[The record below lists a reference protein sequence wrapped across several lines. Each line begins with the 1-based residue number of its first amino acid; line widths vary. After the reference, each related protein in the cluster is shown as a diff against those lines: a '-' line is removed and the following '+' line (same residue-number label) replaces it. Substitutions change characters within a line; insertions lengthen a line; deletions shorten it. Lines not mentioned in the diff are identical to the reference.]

1 MDKYNVI
8 IVGAGPAGL
17 FASYELLQQDRNL
30 KVCLIDRGKS
40 IKNRTSKE
48 VMFGVGGSGAFS
60 DGKLHYSLVLSH
72 EKMLDIYPKEEYEN
86 ILKYVDSI
94 FTNFGVDADY
104 YPKNLE
110 RVDELVEEN
119 KKSNIQLF
127 VRKIR
132 HVGSD
137 KLPAVIGKFEEFL
150 LGKNIDLKTET
161 NVIDLI
167 IENGQCEGVITED
180 GQKIFS
186 KNVIL
191 APGRLSASWLQ
202 DVARKYGIEFK
213 YEPAVVGVRVEFP
226 SLIMQKYAD
235 LMYEAIFSIYTPT
248 FNDVVRTFCPCPQ
261 GHVAIETYK
270 DYVCVNGHS
279 NSNHDSANSNFALVS
294 IINLTAPVEN
304 TISYAESIAKLAN
317 TIGGG
322 KPLIQRLKD
331 LHMGRRSTWER
342 INESSVI
349 PTLTDV
355 TPGDISMALPARV
368 TRNII
373 EGLEELEKVMPG
385 INSGDTLLYAPEIK
399 LRTSKIVTG
408 RDLETKIKN
417 LYIAGDGPGVSG
429 NITGAAATG
438 TIAARGIINSSI

>member
-1 MDKYNVI
+1 MDKYDVI

-17 FASYELLQQDRNL
+17 FASYELLQNNKNL

-72 EKMLDIYPKEEYEN
+72 EMILDIYPKEEYEN
-86 ILKYVDSI
+86 ILTYVDSI

-110 RVDELVEEN
+110 RANELVEEN

-127 VRKIR
+127 VRRIR

-150 LGKNIDLKTET
+150 LGKKIDLKTEI
-161 NVIDLI
+161 NIIDLI
-167 IENGQCEGVITED
+167 IENGQCQGVITED
-180 GQKIFS
+180 GQKFFS

-191 APGRLSASWLQ
+191 ASGRSSASWLQ
-202 DVARKYGIEFK
+202 DIARKYGVEFK

-226 SLIMQKYAD
+226 RAVMEKYAD
-235 LMYEAIFSIYTPT
+235 LMYEAIFSIHTPT
-248 FNDVVRTFCPCPQ
+248 FNDIVRTFCPCPQ

-279 NSNHDSANSNFALVS
+279 NSNHDSENSNFALVS

-322 KPLIQRLKD
+322 KPLIQRVKD
-331 LHMGRRSTWER
+331 LHMGRRSTWDR

-349 PTLTDV
+349 PTLRDV

-399 LRTSKIVTG
+399 LRTSKILTNKN
-408 RDLETKIKN
+408 LETKIQN

-429 NITGAAATG
+429 NIIGAAATG
-438 TIAARGIINSSI
+438 VIAARGIINQ

>member
-1 MDKYNVI
+1 MNKYDVI

-17 FASYELLQQDRNL
+17 FASYELLQKDSNL

-40 IKNRTSKE
+40 IKNRTSEE

-72 EKMLDIYPKEEYEN
+72 EMILDIFPKEEYEN
-86 ILKYVDSI
+86 ILTYIDSI

-110 RVDELVEEN
+110 RTNELVEES
-119 KKSNIQLF
+119 KRSNIHLF
-127 VRKIR
+127 VRKMR
-132 HVGSD
+132 HIGSD

-150 LGKNIDLKTET
+150 LSKKIDLKTET
-161 NVIDLI
+161 SIEDLI
-167 IENGQCEGVITED
+167 VENGRCQGVITGD
-180 GQKIFS
+180 GRKFFS

-191 APGRLSASWLQ
+191 ASGRSSASWLQ
-202 DVARKYGIEFK
+202 DIARKYGVEFK

-226 SLIMQKYAD
+226 RAIMEKYAN

-248 FNDVVRTFCPCPQ
+248 FNDIVRTFCPCPQ

-279 NSNHDSANSNFALVS
+279 NSNHDSENSNFALVS

-322 KPLIQRLKD
+322 KPLIQRVKD

-342 INESSVI
+342 INESSII
-349 PTLTDV
+349 PTLKDV

-399 LRTSKIVTG
+399 LRTSKILT
-408 RDLETKIKN
+408 DKNLETKIQN

-429 NITGAAATG
+429 NIIGAAATG
-438 TIAARGIINSSI
+438 VIAARGIINR